1 MRFFK
6 LPDLGEG
13 LQEAEIVEWHVQAGD
28 TVKVDQLMV
37 SVETAKAIVEVPSP
51 QAGTITHCFGEV
63 GDLLHIGEPVVEFE
77 TSGEAED
84 SGTVVGEIET
94 AKEASTEDHFIIGA
108 APSSRQA
115 RQQQTLVTPA
125 IRQLAKRLNV
135 DVENLRGSGQ
145 QGQITATDIETA
157 SQLNQQHG
165 NSEKLKGTRRTMAKA
180 MTQAHEQ
187 VAAVTLCDDADVEH
201 WFSESHTEDHADN
214 PADKK
219 TDITIRLC
227 QAIASAALAEPGLNA
242 WFDGQQLTRRLLTQV
257 DIGIAVDTPD
267 GLFVPVLRRIQE
279 RSADD
284 LREGLNRLRH
294 DVKQRTIPPKEMQG
308 ATITLSNFGTLH
320 KAPDSFKNAEN
331 PDAPVMAGRYASPMI
346 VPPMVAIIGAG
357 AIRKEAVVI
366 DDTIVI
372 HRRLPLSLSF
382 DHRCITGGEAA
393 RFLAAL
399 IMHLQN

>member
-13 LQEAEIVEWHVQAGD
+13 LQEAEIVEWHIKAGD
-28 TVKVDQLMV
+28 TVKTDQLMV

-63 GDLLHIGEPVVEFE
+63 GDLLHIGEPLVEFE
-77 TSGEAED
+77 TSGETED

-94 AKEASTEDHFIIGA
+94 ATETSTEDHFIIGA
-108 APSSRQA
+108 APSSLQA
-115 RQQQTLVTPA
+115 RQHQAPITPA

-145 QGQITATDIETA
+145 QGQITAADIETA

-165 NSEKLKGTRRTMAKA
+165 NSEKLKGTRRAMANA
-180 MTQAHEQ
+180 MTLAHEQ
-187 VAAVTLCDDADVEH
+187 VASVTLCDDADVEH
-201 WFSESHTEDHADN
+201 WFSRTHTENKID
-214 PADKK
+214 P
-219 TDITIRLC
+219 TIRLC
-227 QAIASAALAEPGLNA
+227 QAIASATLAEPGLNA
-242 WFDGQQLTRRLLTQV
+242 WFDGQQLTRRLLKQV

-267 GLFVPVLRRIQE
+267 GLFVPVLRQVQE
-279 RSADD
+279 RSADE
-284 LREGLNRLRH
+284 LREGINRLRQ

-320 KAPDSFKNAEN
+320 KPAEN
-331 PDAPVMAGRYASPMI
+331 HKSAENYSRPVMAGRYASPMI
-346 VPPMVAIIGAG
+346 IPPMVAIIGAG
-357 AIRKEAVVI
+357 AIRKEAVVV
-366 DDTIVI
+366 DDAIVI

-399 IMHLQN
+399 IMHLQNYSGAPTCS